1 MIVVDT
7 NIIAYLFIEG
17 ERTAAVNAV
26 LRKDPEW
33 IAPLLWRSEFRSVL
47 TLYLR
52 KQYLMLP
59 QASRLMDEAES
70 LMQGREYQVPSAKIL
85 ELTDSTKLSAYDGEF
100 AALAGETG
108 VPLVTTDKAI
118 LAAVPGLAL
127 SIEQFLGT
135 APADRP

>member
-17 ERTAAVNAV
+17 ERTASVNAV
-26 LRKDPEW
+26 LRKDAEW

-52 KQYLMLP
+52 QHHLTLP
-59 QASRLMDEAES
+59 QASLLMDEAEDM
-70 LMQGREYQVPSAKIL
+70 MQGREYQVPSATIL
-85 ELTDSTKLSAYDGEF
+85 ELVNRTGLSAYDGEF

-108 VPLVTTDKAI
+108 VPLVTTDKDI
-118 LAAVPGLAL
+118 LAAVPGTAL
-127 SIEQFLGT
+127 SIEQFLDT
-135 APADRP
+135 A